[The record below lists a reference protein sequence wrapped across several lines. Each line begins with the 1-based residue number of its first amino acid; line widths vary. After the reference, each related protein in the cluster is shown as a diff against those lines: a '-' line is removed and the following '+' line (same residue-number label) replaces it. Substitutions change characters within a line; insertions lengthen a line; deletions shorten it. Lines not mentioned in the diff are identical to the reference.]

1 VVLCT
6 LARAAMLSMLT
17 SSQPRLASSSRVA
30 SSTAARVRAVRPPG
44 RTLPAWVIR
53 LPLCNSVLR
62 VRSEES
68 MAGPLLVLFCGSAKL
83 QAGMES
89 WLNGLKATAERR

>member
-1 VVLCT
+1 V
-6 LARAAMLSMLT
+6 
-17 SSQPRLASSSRVA
+17 SSGAK
-30 SSTAARVRAVRPPG
+30 AVHRHLLEATG
-44 RTLPAWVIR
+44 EGTT
-53 LPLCNSVLR
+53 R

-68 MAGPLLVLFCGSAKL
+68 MAGPLLVLFYGSAKL

>member
-1 VVLCT
+1 V
-6 LARAAMLSMLT
+6 
-17 SSQPRLASSSRVA
+17 SSGAK
-30 SSTAARVRAVRPPG
+30 AVHRHLLEATG
-44 RTLPAWVIR
+44 DGAT
-53 LPLCNSVLR
+53 R

-68 MAGPLLVLFCGSAKL
+68 MAGPLLVLFYGSAKL